1 MQSAPGRTRTCDP
14 RLRRPSLSPVFAG
27 DLPQM
32 GHEWAKFPG
41 AARYAGGASRRR
53 ARFAARRT
61 VASAER

>member
-1 MQSAPGRTRTCDP
+1 
-14 RLRRPSLSPVFAG
+14 VFAG